1 MNEGSDRLDELLRRR
16 LQAAAAPPP
25 AHVWPAVEDTL
36 RKRKRRFLLWMFA
49 AGVLSAAAIIYLSAL
64 RPEAVGPQPEFSA
77 PQEQQVAA
85 APPPA
90 VRAPRSVPASDHP
103 IGAAAAPA
111 PPVGARLATKR
122 SEDAPSAKEPA
133 QDTPSAAP
141 SAAPPDTREVVE
153 VIAASP
159 DRNLAGA
166 PLLPGLPGYVSA
178 AAFRLPAAPRQV
190 PFTLPRKRRDPGS
203 CYDFT
208 GRPTVWFADAYAGPG
223 LPARR
228 LTSPDPE
235 FQEYSRLRRETESP
249 GMAFS
254 AGLRGSMLLNR
265 HYLVRMG
272 LHYDQF
278 TEVFEYADP
287 NYIEYTVK
295 VRNELVGGVWQTITD
310 TIGVDYGEHYQKTYN
325 RYGMLDIPIMLGGE
339 WRSGRTGFS
348 LQAGASVNI
357 FFWNRGAMLSPQ
369 GVPTD
374 FDRDN
379 PAFRARTGASLMG
392 SVQWFWHLRPQWRV
406 FVEPYYRRIFQ
417 PISPDGSPV
426 RQQYSL
432 QGVQLGITKILD

>member
-49 AGVLSAAAIIYLSAL
+49 AGTLSAAAILYLSAL
-64 RPEAVGPQPEFSA
+64 RPKAVAPQPEYPA
-77 PQEQQVAA
+77 PKQEQIAAA
-85 APPPA
+85 APPAGRRSPADFAAVASPPPALGAEIRPARPLPDADAPLIALAPEILPAAPLPPALEIPA
-90 VRAPRSVPASDHP
+90 VEITAAPRNRSGS
-103 IGAAAAPA
+103 
-111 PPVGARLATKR
+111 AT
-122 SEDAPSAKEPA
+122 
-133 QDTPSAAP
+133 
-141 SAAPPDTREVVE
+141 
-153 VIAASP
+153 
-159 DRNLAGA
+159 
-166 PLLPGLPGYVSA
+166 PLLPGLAIQAPA
-178 AAFRLPAAPRQV
+178 AAFRLPASPEQI
-190 PFTLPRKRRDPGS
+190 PFILPRKRKDPGS

-208 GRPTVWFADAYAGPG
+208 GRPNVWFADVYAGPG
-223 LPARR
+223 LPSRR

-235 FQEYSRLRRETESP
+235 FQDYSRLRRETESP
-249 GMAFS
+249 STAFS
-254 AGLRGSMLLNR
+254 AGLRGSVLLNR
-265 HYLVRMG
+265 HYLVRAG

-339 WRSGRTGFS
+339 WRSSRTGFS

-357 FFWNRGAMLSPQ
+357 FFWNRGAMLSPL
-369 GVPTD
+369 GVSTD

-406 FVEPYYRRIFQ
+406 FVEPYFRRMLQ

-426 RQQYSL
+426 LQQYSL
-432 QGVQLGITKILD
+432 HGVQLGITKILD

>member
-25 AHVWPAVEDTL
+25 AHVWPAIEDTL
-36 RKRKRRFLLWMFA
+36 RKRKRRLLLWLFA
-49 AGVLSAAAIIYLSAL
+49 AGALSAAAMLYLAAL
-64 RPEAVGPQPEFSA
+64 RPAAVAPQPEYPA
-77 PQEQQVAA
+77 LQQEKIAA
-85 APPPA
+85 APPAGRKLTADFASDNRIGASPPPA
-90 VRAPRSVPASDHP
+90 SSAATRPLHPDAVAPLRAPAPEILS
-103 IGAAAAPA
+103 AAPA
-111 PPVGARLATKR
+111 P
-122 SEDAPSAKEPA
+122 EMPA
-133 QDTPSAAP
+133 
-141 SAAPPDTREVVE
+141 VE
-153 VIAASP
+153 ILAASLN
-159 DRNLAGA
+159 RGVSAA
-166 PLLPGLPGYVSA
+166 PLLPGSA
-178 AAFRLPAAPRQV
+178 IQALATGFRLPASPGQI
-190 PFTLPRKRRDPGS
+190 PFTLPRKRKDPGS

-249 GMAFS
+249 GTAFS

-265 HYLVRMG
+265 HYLVRAG

-369 GVPTD
+369 GVPTN

-392 SVQWFWHLRPQWRV
+392 SVQWFWHVRPQWRV
-406 FVEPYYRRIFQ
+406 FVEPYYRRILQ

>member
-1 MNEGSDRLDELLRRR
+1 MNDGLDRLDELLRRR

-25 AHVWPAVEDTL
+25 PHVWPAVEDTL
-36 RKRKRRFLLWMFA
+36 RKRKRRLLLWLFA
-49 AGVLSAAAIIYLSAL
+49 AGALSAAAVIYLSAL
-64 RPEAVGPQPEFSA
+64 RPEVLGPQPEYVA
-77 PQEQQVAA
+77 PRQEEVAA
-85 APPPA
+85 APPAGRKSPA
-90 VRAPRSVPASDHP
+90 ARASDNQVRASLQPALAAEPRS
-103 IGAAAAPA
+103 
-111 PPVGARLATKR
+111 ARLFP
-122 SEDAPSAKEPA
+122 EDVAQAIALAPEISPA
-133 QDTPSAAP
+133 ALSPEMQAVEISAAP
-141 SAAPPDTREVVE
+141 LDRGVSAV
-153 VIAASP
+153 S
-159 DRNLAGA
+159 
-166 PLLPGLPGYVSA
+166 LLPRSATQAPA
-178 AAFRLPAAPRQV
+178 AAFRLPASPKQI
-190 PFTLPRKRRDPGS
+190 PFTLPRKRKDPGS
-203 CYDFT
+203 CYDFS
-208 GRPTVWFADAYAGPG
+208 GRPNVWFSDVYAGPS
-223 LPARR
+223 LPSRR

-235 FQEYSRLRRETESP
+235 FQSYSRLRHETESP
-249 GMAFS
+249 GAAFN
-254 AGLRGSMLLNR
+254 AGLRASLLLNR
-265 HYLVRMG
+265 HYLVRAG

-374 FDRDN
+374 FDRN
-379 PAFRARTGASLMG
+379 QPAFRARTGASLMG

-406 FVEPYYRRIFQ
+406 FVEPYYRRVLQ
-417 PISPDGSPV
+417 PISPEGNPV

>member
-49 AGVLSAAAIIYLSAL
+49 AGTLSAAAILYLSAL
-64 RPEAVGPQPEFSA
+64 RPKAVAPQPEYPA
-77 PQEQQVAA
+77 PKQEQIAA
-85 APPPA
+85 APPSVGRRSPA
-90 VRAPRSVPASDHP
+90 DFASENRAVASPQPAL
-103 IGAAAAPA
+103 GAEIRPARPLPDADAPLIAPA
-111 PPVGARLATKR
+111 PEILP
-122 SEDAPSAKEPA
+122 
-133 QDTPSAAP
+133 AAP
-141 SAAPPDTREVVE
+141 LPPAPEIPAVEITAAP
-153 VIAASP
+153 
-159 DRNLAGA
+159 RNRSGSAA
-166 PLLPGLPGYVSA
+166 PLLPGSAIQAPA
-178 AAFRLPAAPRQV
+178 AAFRLPASPGQI
-190 PFTLPRKRRDPGS
+190 PFTLPRKRKDPGS

-208 GRPTVWFADAYAGPG
+208 GRPNVWFADVYAGPG
-223 LPARR
+223 LPSRR

-235 FQEYSRLRRETESP
+235 FQDYSRLRRETESP
-249 GMAFS
+249 STAFS

-265 HYLVRMG
+265 HYLVRAG

-348 LQAGASVNI
+348 VQAGASVNI

-406 FVEPYYRRIFQ
+406 FVEPYFRRMLQ

-426 RQQYSL
+426 LQQYSL
-432 QGVQLGITKILD
+432 HGVQLGITKILD

>member
-1 MNEGSDRLDELLRRR
+1 LL
-16 LQAAAAPPP
+16 APAP
-25 AHVWPAVEDTL
+25 E
-36 RKRKRRFLLWMFA
+36 
-49 AGVLSAAAIIYLSAL
+49 VLSAAPSPPAPEIPAIEI
-64 RPEAVGPQPEFSA
+64 P
-77 PQEQQVAA
+77 A
-85 APPPA
+85 APLNRG
-90 VRAPRSVPASDHP
+90 V
-103 IGAAAAPA
+103 
-111 PPVGARLATKR
+111 
-122 SEDAPSAKEPA
+122 SA
-133 QDTPSAAP
+133 
-141 SAAPPDTREVVE
+141 
-153 VIAASP
+153 
-159 DRNLAGA
+159 A
-166 PLLPGLPGYVSA
+166 PLLPGSA
-178 AAFRLPAAPRQV
+178 IQALATAFRLPAAPRQI
-190 PFTLPRKRRDPGS
+190 PFTLPRKRKDPGS

-208 GRPTVWFADAYAGPG
+208 GRPTVWFADAYAGSG
-223 LPARR
+223 LPGRR

-249 GMAFS
+249 NTAFS

-265 HYLVRMG
+265 HYLFRAG

-357 FFWNRGAMLSPQ
+357 FFWNRGATLSPQ
-369 GVPTD
+369 GVPTN

-406 FVEPYYRRIFQ
+406 FVEPYYRRMLQ
-417 PISPDGSPV
+417 PITPDGSPV